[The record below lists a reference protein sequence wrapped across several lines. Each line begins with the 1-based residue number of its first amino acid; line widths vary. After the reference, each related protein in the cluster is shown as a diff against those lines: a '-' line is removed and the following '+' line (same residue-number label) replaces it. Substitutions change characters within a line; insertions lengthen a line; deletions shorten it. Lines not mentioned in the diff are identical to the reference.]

1 MTLVCAECRTEG
13 RPALLGEI
21 DTISHPSVAYGLCWT
36 HRLRRLAPEKVPD
49 TPSMT
54 PRTFPDR

>member
-36 HRLRRLAPEKVPD
+36 HRLRRLAREKAA
-49 TPSMT
+49 TPSLT
-54 PRTFPDR
+54 PRTLPDR